1 MRTYTLCF
9 FYLMTK
15 GLEQIKFL
23 CFCIM
28 VKRRYIN
35 SVILGSL
42 NQISIKVGI
51 SDYQTR
57 KFINYGLKN
66 GLISKTKGGFKV
78 SSYKE
83 QLKAL
88 NLTFDSK
95 YLFLMRF
102 GSFNE
107 LVERNLYLIARNNFK
122 QQAFNIKKNN
132 RLTIIKRKIETDYYI
147 SKRDLKFY
155 YAHFTKSVLS
165 SKKII
170 VTGQKKISQI
180 LGVSKSFALFLL
192 KRWNE
197 LKFIKREVSFSKSFD
212 RFEDNNILRL
222 EIGNFKCDG
231 SVIKYYI

>member
-1 MRTYTLCF
+1 
-9 FYLMTK
+9 
-15 GLEQIKFL
+15 
-23 CFCIM
+23 M

-35 SVILGSL
+35 SVILGSI

-66 GLISKTKGGFKV
+66 GLISKTKGGFIV

-95 YLFLMRF
+95 YLFVIRF
-102 GSFNE
+102 GNFNE

-122 QQAFNIKKNN
+122 QQSFNIKKNN
-132 RLTIIKRKIETDYYI
+132 RLTTIKIKIETDYYI

-192 KRWNE
+192 KRWND